1 MQRPG
6 IVVLTNGM
14 RRAPSLRTGWKP
26 DLAAHMRI
34 LGAARLYHEAYEND
48 ISPYVIISG
57 GKINGVDNPALSHVL
72 GNVAINVYH
81 ISAEDVFLEDRSID
95 TTENAEFSMDLI
107 RRRGLENRI
116 SLITSGYH
124 LPRSKAA
131 FKRYGANI
139 VNAFVAEDLISD
151 ISPRHERFVRTYKE
165 DPDLRKI
172 RVRNHVLH
180 AAFLTAGP
188 RFLRWLAR
196 RELNKKGERF
206 VPTK

>member
-1 MQRPG
+1 MERPG
-6 IVVLTNGM
+6 IIVLTNGM
-14 RRAPSLRTGWKP
+14 RRAPLLRTGWKP

-34 LGAARLYHEAYEND
+34 AGAAKLYHEAHERT
-48 ISPYVIISG
+48 ICPYVIIAG
-57 GKINGVDNPALSHVL
+57 GRINGTDNPALSHVL
-72 GNVAINVYH
+72 GDVAINAYH
-81 ISAEDVFLEDRSID
+81 IDAEDVFLEDKSID

-107 RRRGLENRI
+107 RRNGLGNSI

-124 LPRSKAA
+124 LPRSKSA

-139 VNAFVAEDLISD
+139 TEAFVAEDLISD
-151 ISPRHERFVRTYKE
+151 ISSRHERLVRAYEK

-172 RVRNHVLH
+172 RMRNRVLH

-188 RFLRWLAR
+188 SFLRWLAR
-196 RELNKKGERF
+196 RELNKKGERY